1 MTTFEEVKGLVDE
14 NIELIAYSKE
24 AFKDA
29 IQRSTKFLMVIAVLA
44 EHRMELERK
53 KAKATTLRE
62 LEYSRSITVAEGK
75 NVTEKKVSAEANPQ
89 YSEQREV
96 VEDIEAEISWVK
108 TNIEVFMAAS
118 VTYRQ
123 MAKEQ

>member
-1 MTTFEEVKGLVDE
+1 MSTFEELKEFISQNVD
-14 NIELIAYSKE
+14 LIAYSKDSYKE
-24 AFKDA
+24 SVERAT
-29 IQRSTKFLMVIAVLA
+29 RFLMVIAVLA

-53 KAKATTLRE
+53 RAKLTTLRE
-62 LEYSRSITVAEGK
+62 VEYSRSIAVAEGK

-89 YSEQREV
+89 YSGAREA
-96 VEDIEAEISWVK
+96 VEELEGELSWAK
-108 TNIEVFMAAS
+108 TMVDVFNCAH